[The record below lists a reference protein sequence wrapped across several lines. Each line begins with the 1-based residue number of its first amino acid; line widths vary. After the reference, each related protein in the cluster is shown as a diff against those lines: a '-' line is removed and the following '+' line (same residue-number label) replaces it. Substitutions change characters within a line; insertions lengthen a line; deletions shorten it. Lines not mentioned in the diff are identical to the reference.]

1 MQSPMENSLTFLVL
15 KIKWYQ
21 NVMGY
26 KWGIWK
32 VWTWYG
38 NTEIRWHRWSTCEK
52 GKKEKKRCNRGGE
65 CYNNLNQKAKLR
77 GPVPHLSSTVTVW
90 ALISVHLASDS
101 GSAPLREAPGS
112 DFSCF
117 VKRIMTQMFA
127 QVCSQS
133 QKYQDSPG
141 IYAMCPWAA
150 LTEPCQ

>member
-1 MQSPMENSLTFLVL
+1 METQKFAGTDEAPV
-15 KIKWYQ
+15 
-21 NVMGY
+21 
-26 KWGIWK
+26 
-32 VWTWYG
+32 
-38 NTEIRWHRWSTCEK
+38 
-52 GKKEKKRCNRGGE
+52 KKERKKKRCDRGGE

-77 GPVPHLSSTVTVW
+77 GPAPHLSSTVTVW

-133 QKYQDSPG
+133 QKYQDSSG
-141 IYAMCPWAA
+141 IYAMCSWGALIDRTMPIGWLPETSFNNIRWA
-150 LTEPCQ
+150 LTICHGRL